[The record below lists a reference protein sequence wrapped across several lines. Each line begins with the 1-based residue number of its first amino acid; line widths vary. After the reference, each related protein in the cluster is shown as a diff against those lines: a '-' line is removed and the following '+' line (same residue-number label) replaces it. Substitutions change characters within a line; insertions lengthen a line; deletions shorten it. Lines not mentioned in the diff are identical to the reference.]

1 MTDLDEAAPTVEE
14 GLSELVRS
22 LAGPVLGP
30 ADTGYDAARIC
41 INAMVDRRPA
51 VIARCVGPGDVA
63 TAFDFARVHDLQVAV
78 RGGTREV
85 PAAEENGR

>member
-41 INAMVDRRPA
+41 FNAMVDLDDRLDGGRPARPDDRRPLIELA
-51 VIARCVGPGDVA
+51 G
-63 TAFDFARVHDLQVAV
+63 TT
-78 RGGTREV
+78 GGLCC
-85 PAAEENGR
+85 PAG